1 MTLLLAVLFVNLR
14 STASTPLAHLLL
26 HLPQALIQQ
35 VSLQQTGQLVLR
47 KIARILKKKLFKRV
61 GVGRNGGRGDNL
73 GVNKKKLYLWRLLIH
88 SSASFGKFL
97 HVFEY
102 FMLHFRRQAGK
113 LLRVDVHRVGVVVQL
128 PLHLHQC

>member
-35 VSLQQTGQLVLR
+35 VSLQQPGQLVLR
-47 KIARILKKKLFKRV
+47 KISRILKKLFKRV

-73 GVNKKKLYLWRLLIH
+73 GVTKKELYLWRLLVH
-88 SSASFGKFL
+88 RPASFGKFF

-113 LLRVDVHRVGVVVQL
+113 LLRVDVH
-128 PLHLHQC
+128 